1 MLLIRVVVA
10 AIITLCVALIA
21 SPILALIGSN
31 ELVKTLYVITFIIG
45 LFINPNDFLSKQNQY
60 YLLSN
65 YNTSVKIYR
74 AKS

>member
-10 AIITLCVALIA
+10 DIITLCVALIA

-45 LFINPNDFLSKQNQY
+45 LFINPNDFLSK
-60 YLLSN
+60 
-65 YNTSVKIYR
+65 
-74 AKS
+74 

>member
-65 YNTSVKIYR
+65 
-74 AKS
+74 